1 MRKSLQ
7 PSLLVLLALTLSTA
21 LGAQDRPTL
30 GVAEFD
36 NHVGGLYWWNS
47 GVGHDLS
54 DMLTN
59 ELAATNAF
67 TIVERAN
74 LEPVLRE
81 QDLAQAGRV
90 EPGTAAQVGELTGA
104 QYLVQGTVS
113 AYEESKSTG
122 GGVGF
127 RGIRVGGRK
136 DEAYIA
142 VDLRV
147 VDTTSGQVAYTRTVE
162 ARAGGRGFDIGA
174 YRGGWSGNLSQYEA
188 TPAGKAIRAIL
199 VEITDYLECAMVT
212 QGSCMA
218 EYDAKEDQRREGL
231 RDAVKLD

>member
-1 MRKSLQ
+1 MLKRL
-7 PSLLVLLALTLSTA
+7 PSAVLLLAAAALCPA
-21 LGAQDRPTL
+21 AFAQDKPTL

-36 NHVGGLYWWNS
+36 NNVGSLYWWNS
-47 GVGHDLS
+47 GVGTDLS

-59 ELAATNAF
+59 ELAGTNAF

-90 EPGTAAQVGELTGA
+90 NPDSAARVGELTGA

-122 GGVGF
+122 GGIGF
-127 RGIRVGGRK
+127 RGIRVGGKK

-147 VDTTSGQVAYTRTVE
+147 IDTTTGEVAYTRTVE

-199 VEITDYLECAMVT
+199 VEISDYLECAMVT

-218 EYDAKEDQRREGL
+218 EYDAKENRRREGL
-231 RDAVKLD
+231 KDSIKID

>member
-1 MRKSLQ
+1 MRNSLQ
-7 PSLLVLLALTLSTA
+7 STILVFLAVSLSTA
-21 LGAQDRPTL
+21 AAAQERPSL

-36 NHVGGLYWWNS
+36 NHVGGLYWWHS
-47 GVGHDLS
+47 GVGTDLS

-74 LEPVLRE
+74 LEPVLQE

-90 EPGTAAQVGELTGA
+90 SSDSAAAVGQLTGA
-104 QYLVQGTVS
+104 QYIVQGTVS

-127 RGIRVGGRK
+127 RGIRVGGKK

-147 VDTTSGQVAYTRTVE
+147 VDTTTGQVAYTRTVE
-162 ARAGGRGFDIGA
+162 ARSGGRGFDIGA

-218 EYDAKEDQRREGL
+218 EFEAKENRRREGL
-231 RDAVKLD
+231 RDAVKID

>member
-1 MRKSLQ
+1 MPKSLQ
-7 PSLLVLLALTLSTA
+7 SVLIVLFALALS
-21 LGAQDRPTL
+21 GAASAQEKPTL

-36 NHVGGLYWWNS
+36 NQVGGLYWWHS
-47 GVGHDLS
+47 GVGSDLS

-59 ELAATNAF
+59 ELAATSAF

-74 LEPVLRE
+74 LEPVLLE

-90 EPGTAAQVGELTGA
+90 DPGTAARIGELTGA
-104 QYLVQGTVS
+104 QYLVQGSVS
-113 AYEESKSTG
+113 AYEEAKSTG
-122 GGVGF
+122 GGIGY
-127 RGIRVGGRK
+127 RGIRVGGKK

-147 VDTTSGQVAYTRTVE
+147 VDTTTGQVAYTRTVE

-174 YRGGWSGNLSQYEA
+174 YRGGWSGNLSQYER

-218 EYDAKEDQRREGL
+218 AFDAKEEQRREGL
-231 RDAVKLD
+231 KDSIKLD

>member
-1 MRKSLQ
+1 MRKRLQ
-7 PSLLVLLALTLSTA
+7 PTVLLLVAALSTA
-21 LGAQDRPTL
+21 VAAQERPTL

-36 NHVGGLYWWNS
+36 NDVGGLYWWNS
-47 GVGHDLS
+47 GVGRDLS

-67 TIVERAN
+67 TLVERAN
-74 LEPVLRE
+74 LEPVLQE

-90 EPGTAAQVGELTGA
+90 EPGTAARVGELTGA
-104 QYLVQGTVS
+104 QYIVQGTVS
-113 AYEESKSTG
+113 AYEEAKSTG
-122 GGVGF
+122 GGIGF
-127 RGIRVGGRK
+127 RGIRVGGKK

-147 VDTTSGQVAYTRTVE
+147 VDTTTGQVAYTRTVE
-162 ARAGGRGFDIGA
+162 ARAGGRGFDVGA

-212 QGSCMA
+212 QGSCLQ
-218 EYDAKEDQRREGL
+218 EFEAKENRRREGL
-231 RDAVKLD
+231 RDSIKID

>member
-1 MRKSLQ
+1 MPKHR
-7 PSLLVLLALTLSTA
+7 PSTLLLLAFAALSSAA
-21 LGAQDRPTL
+21 LAQDKPTL

-36 NHVGGLYWWNS
+36 NNVGSLYWWNS
-47 GVGHDLS
+47 GVGTDLS

-90 EPGTAAQVGELTGA
+90 SSDTAARVGELTGA

-122 GGVGF
+122 GGIGF
-127 RGIRVGGRK
+127 RGIRVGGKK

-147 VDTTSGQVAYTRTVE
+147 IDTTTGQVSYTRTVE
-162 ARAGGRGFDIGA
+162 AHAGGRGFDIGA
-174 YRGGWSGNLSQYEA
+174 YHGGWSGNLSQYEA

-212 QGSCMA
+212 QGSCLA
-218 EYDAKEDQRREGL
+218 EYEAKENRRREGL
-231 RDAVKLD
+231 KDSIKID